1 MCYLRYNII
10 PTIVIDDVNS
20 RDMSRYI
27 VIENLEGK
35 LATNR
40 LFSGKLKLAFKIY
53 FVATLNFLAER
64 E

>member
-1 MCYLRYNII
+1 MMWI
-10 PTIVIDDVNS
+10 PETCLVI
-20 RDMSRYI
+20 RYI

-35 LATNR
+35 LGTNR

-53 FVATLNFLAER
+53 FVATLNFLTER